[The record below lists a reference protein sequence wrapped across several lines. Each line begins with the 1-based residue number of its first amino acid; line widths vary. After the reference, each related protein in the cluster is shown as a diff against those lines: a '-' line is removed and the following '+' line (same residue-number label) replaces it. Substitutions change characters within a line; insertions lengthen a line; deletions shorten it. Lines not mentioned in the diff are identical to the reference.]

1 MLLRDHPFEVDR
13 PGEHGTRV
21 WAAALLRAAS
31 RLLDRLAV
39 RLEVALEVG
48 LQPADVPPSGER
60 LLEFH
65 AEAGA
70 PEGALYVNGL
80 LVGHV
85 TGVTR
90 L

>member
-1 MLLRDHPFEVDR
+1 MLMKDLPYSAQPPQNRPLREL
-13 PGEHGTRV
+13 
-21 WAAALLRAAS
+21 AAAMLRALGAALDQLAL
-31 RLLDRLAV
+31 RLVHVEAPVEPVDQ
-39 RLEVALEVG
+39 RLE
-48 LQPADVPPSGER
+48 
-60 LLEFH
+60 FY

-85 TGVTR
+85 AGVTR

>member
-1 MLLRDHPFEVDR
+1 MLLKDLPWSDAPPKDR
-13 PGEHGTRV
+13 RGRL
-21 WAAALLRAAS
+21 WAAALLRALGAA
-31 RLLDRLAV
+31 LDRLAL
-39 RLEVALEVG
+39 RLAAAERPVDAE
-48 LQPADVPPSGER
+48 PP

-80 LVGHV
+80 LVGHLP
-85 TGVTR
+85 GVTR